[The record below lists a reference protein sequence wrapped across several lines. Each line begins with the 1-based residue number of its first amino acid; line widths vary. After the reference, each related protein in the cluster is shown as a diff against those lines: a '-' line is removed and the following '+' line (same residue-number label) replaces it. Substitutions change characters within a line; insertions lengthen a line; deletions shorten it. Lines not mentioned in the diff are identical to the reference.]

1 MTQSTA
7 AIKAVLE
14 HHPEIETAIVFG
26 SMAAGRARYDSDV
39 DLAVAAQQPMSREQK
54 IALMDD
60 LAEATGRPVDLIDLQ
75 VVGEPLLGQILKRGK
90 RLLGSDESF
99 AELIMRHLIA
109 EEDFMPYYRRILAER
124 RRAWTGT

>member
-1 MTQSTA
+1 VTQSTA

-26 SMAAGRARYDSDV
+26 SVAAGRARYDSDI
-39 DLAVAAQQPMSREQK
+39 DLAIDAQQPMSREQK
-54 IALMDD
+54 IALIDD
-60 LAEATGRPVDLIDLQ
+60 LAEATGRPIDLIDLQ

-124 RRAWTGT
+124 RQTWTGT